1 MYIKTY
7 NKGFTLIELMVSIL
21 IMGILMGISVTVGAS
36 TYRDFQFNSYASKLE
51 YFAKYARIYS
61 IKKSVY
67 TGLCNENRVLTL
79 RDMGAG
85 SVASDLSSPCNS
97 SNAII
102 KKLDLN
108 SIKGISIA
116 GNQQNFVYDA
126 RGIAY
131 TQDNI
136 CLSNGGKY
144 VKYQVQLVGIRTT
157 RGASTCP

>member
-51 YFAKYARIYS
+51 YFAKYARIHS

-67 TGLCNENRVLTL
+67 TGLCIQGKVLTL
-79 RDMGAG
+79 RDMGANQNN
-85 SVASDLSSPCNS
+85 STDTCDSTKTTVIKTLDMSSEKYITVG
-97 SNAII
+97 AT
-102 KKLDLN
+102 D
-108 SIKGISIA
+108 A
-116 GNQQNFVYDA
+116 TNFIYDA

-131 TQDNI
+131 NQDNI

-144 VKYQVQLVGIRTT
+144 VKYQVKLVGIITT